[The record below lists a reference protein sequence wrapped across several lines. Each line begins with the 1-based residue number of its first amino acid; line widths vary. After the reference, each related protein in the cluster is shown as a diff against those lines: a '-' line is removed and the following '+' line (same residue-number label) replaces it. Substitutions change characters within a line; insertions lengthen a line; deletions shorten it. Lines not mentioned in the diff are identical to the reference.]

1 MKRNLIYIALFLAVW
16 VFGQSSSNPIIPF
29 ATDPSGACPG
39 RHLATSKADAWFG
52 FCDPFSGNWVKVNT
66 GTTGTT
72 GATGATGSSGATG
85 ATGAAGA
92 TGSTGATGPTGSTG
106 ATGATGNTGPTGA
119 TGGTGATGSTGTTG
133 AGVGYIGVSIIGAIP
148 AATTDFT
155 PVLGSVDLTA
165 TETATEMSLGTA
177 CTAKNLTV
185 TTSTTQ
191 NTGGTL
197 TVTLRQNAASPASGP
212 TVTVS
217 AGATAGVY
225 QDTTHTVALAA
236 TDLIDFK
243 AVNTLLGG
251 NSASITG
258 IGFVCQ

>member
-66 GTTGTT
+66 GT
-72 GATGATGSSGATG
+72 
-85 ATGAAGA
+85 
-92 TGSTGATGPTGSTG
+92 TG

>member
-66 GTTGTT
+66 GTTG
-72 GATGATGSSGATG
+72 ATGATGSSGATG

-119 TGGTGATGSTGTTG
+119 TGGTGATGSTGSTG
-133 AGVGYIGVSIIGAIP
+133 AGVGYIGTAGPSVVSAS
-148 AATTDFT
+148 TTSYT
-155 PVLGSVDLTA
+155 LVLGTFSFNSS
-165 TETATEMSLGTA
+165 ETGREMSLGTA

-185 TTSTTQ
+185 TTDTTQ
-191 NTGGTL
+191 NAGGTL
-197 TVTLRQNAASPASGP
+197 VVTLRQNTASPASGP

-225 QDTTHTVALAA
+225 QDTTHTVALAS
-236 TDLIDFK
+236 TDLIDFQV
-243 AVNTLLGG
+243 VNNYSGG
-251 NSASITG
+251 VSAIING